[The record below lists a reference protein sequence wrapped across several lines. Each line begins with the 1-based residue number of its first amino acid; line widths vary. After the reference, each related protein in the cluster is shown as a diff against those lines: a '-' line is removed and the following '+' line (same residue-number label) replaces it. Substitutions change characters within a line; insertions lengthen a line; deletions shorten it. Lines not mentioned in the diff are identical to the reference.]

1 MHTDR
6 SPLGII
12 PEGASSY
19 RTATKYSNRVS
30 PGGTRDRE
38 RRAGGTHPP
47 GRRCAERRR
56 PSALPGGGLLRRGDR
71 HRERLRQRHRPDGFD
86 ADDIRAW
93 GSLLDAVEED
103 EYDEEDDSVF
113 AGDWPQEGRTAY
125 LTFAAD
131 DPYVVEVRDAPST
144 QICVRVPLDLGGDW
158 ITEARERHAAARQAL
173 GV

>member
-1 MHTDR
+1 MTESAEPVELIRLDDGVQSVAVR
-6 SPLGII
+6 VLSR
-12 PEGASSY
+12 EGDYCGAEIVIESDFVNATV
-19 RTATKYSNRVS
+19 RT
-30 PGGTRDRE
+30 
-38 RRAGGTHPP
+38 
-47 GRRCAERRR
+47 
-56 PSALPGGGLLRRGDR
+56 
-71 HRERLRQRHRPDGFD
+71 GFD

-125 LTFAAD
+125 LTFVAD

-144 QICVRVPLDLGGDW
+144 RICVRVPLDLGGDW

-173 GV
+173 GM

>member
-1 MHTDR
+1 MTESGEPVELIRLDDGVQSVAVR
-6 SPLGII
+6 VLSR
-12 PEGASSY
+12 EGDYCDAEIVIESDFVNATV
-19 RTATKYSNRVS
+19 RT
-30 PGGTRDRE
+30 
-38 RRAGGTHPP
+38 
-47 GRRCAERRR
+47 
-56 PSALPGGGLLRRGDR
+56 
-71 HRERLRQRHRPDGFD
+71 GFD

-144 QICVRVPLDLGGDW
+144 RICVRVPLDLGGDW